1 MESVIAKTYA
11 KAILERNDFEDFYSN
26 LLELS
31 LAFASNKFID
41 ILNSYEIKQGKK
53 LEFILSLLDNP
64 SDAFKNFI
72 NLIVDNKREMLI
84 PEITK
89 ELSEQK
95 ALKENT
101 FLGQVYS
108 KEQLSAEE
116 IKNLE
121 EKLSAKFNAKIRLDS
136 KISDSDS
143 VKISLDGLGYEISFS
158 MQSLK
163 AKMNEYILKAI

>member
-31 LAFASNKFID
+31 SAFASNKFID
-41 ILNSYEIKQGKK
+41 ALKSYEIKQEKK

-121 EKLSAKFNAKIRLDS
+121 EKLSTKFNAKIRLDS
-136 KISDSDS
+136 KISDNDS

>member
-31 LAFASNKFID
+31 SAFASSKFID
-41 ILNSYEIKQGKK
+41 VLNSYEIKQGKK

-108 KEQLSAEE
+108 KKQLSAEE

-121 EKLSAKFNAKIRLDS
+121 EKLSTKFNAKIRLDS
-136 KISDSDS
+136 KISDNDS

>member
-11 KAILERNDFEDFYSN
+11 KAILERNDFEDFFSK
-26 LLELS
+26 LLQLS
-31 LAFASNKFID
+31 SAFSSTKFVD
-41 ILNSYEIKQGKK
+41 ILNSYELKQEKK

-64 SDAFKNFI
+64 SEAFKNFMA
-72 NLIVDNKREMLI
+72 LIVNNSREMLI

-108 KEQLSAEE
+108 KEKLSEEE
-116 IKNLE
+116 IRNLE
-121 EKLSAKFNAKIRLDS
+121 EKLSHKFNAKIRLDS
-136 KISDSDS
+136 KVSDNDS

>member
-1 MESVIAKTYA
+1 MEKVIAKTYA
-11 KAILERNDFEDFYSN
+11 KAILERNDFENFYSN

-31 LAFASNKFID
+31 SAFASNKFID
-41 ILNSYEIKQGKK
+41 ILNSYEIKQDKK
-53 LEFILSLLDNP
+53 LELILSLLDNP

-95 ALKENT
+95 ASKENT

-108 KEQLSAEE
+108 KEKLSEEE

-121 EKLSAKFNAKIRLDS
+121 EKLSLKFNAKIRLNS
-136 KISDSDS
+136 KISDNDS

>member
-1 MESVIAKTYA
+1 MEKVIAKTYA
-11 KAILERNDFEDFYSN
+11 KAILERNDFENFYSN

-31 LAFASNKFID
+31 SAFASNKFID
-41 ILNSYEIKQGKK
+41 ILNSYEIKQDKK
-53 LEFILSLLDNP
+53 LELILSLLDNP

-84 PEITK
+84 PEIIK

-108 KEQLSAEE
+108 KEKLSEEE

-121 EKLSAKFNAKIRLDS
+121 EKLSLKFNAKIRLDS
-136 KISDSDS
+136 KISDNDS

>member
-1 MESVIAKTYA
+1 MEKVIAKTYA
-11 KAILERNDFEDFYSN
+11 KAILERNDFENFYSN

-31 LAFASNKFID
+31 SAFASNKFID
-41 ILNSYEIKQGKK
+41 ILNSYEIKQDKK
-53 LEFILSLLDNP
+53 LELILSLLDNP

-84 PEITK
+84 PEIIK
-89 ELSEQK
+89 EVSEQK
-95 ALKENT
+95 ASKENT

-108 KEQLSAEE
+108 KEKLSEEE

-121 EKLSAKFNAKIRLDS
+121 EKLSLKFNAKIRLDS
-136 KISDSDS
+136 KISDNDS

>member
-1 MESVIAKTYA
+1 MEKVIAKTYA

-31 LAFASNKFID
+31 SAFASNKFID
-41 ILNSYEIKQGKK
+41 ILNSYEIKQDKK
-53 LEFILSLLDNP
+53 LELILSLLNNP
-64 SDAFKNFI
+64 SDAFKKFI

-95 ALKENT
+95 ASKENT

-108 KEQLSAEE
+108 KEKLSEEE

-121 EKLSAKFNAKIRLDS
+121 EKLSLKFNAKIRLDS
-136 KISDSDS
+136 KISDNDS

>member
-1 MESVIAKTYA
+1 MEKVIAKTYA
-11 KAILERNDFEDFYSN
+11 KAILERNDFENFYSN

-31 LAFASNKFID
+31 SAFASNKFID
-41 ILNSYEIKQGKK
+41 ILNSYEIKQDKK
-53 LEFILSLLDNP
+53 LELILSLLDNP

-84 PEITK
+84 PEIIK

-95 ALKENT
+95 ASKENT

-108 KEQLSAEE
+108 KEKLSEEE

-121 EKLSAKFNAKIRLDS
+121 EKLSLKFNAKIRLDS
-136 KISDSDS
+136 KISDNDS

-163 AKMNEYILKAI
+163 TKMNEYILKAI

>member
-11 KAILERNDFEDFYSN
+11 KAILERNDFEYFYSN

-31 LAFASNKFID
+31 SAFASNKFID
-41 ILNSYEIKQGKK
+41 VLNSYEVKQGKK

-95 ALKENT
+95 ASKENT

-108 KEQLSAEE
+108 KEKLSAEE

-121 EKLSAKFNAKIRLDS
+121 EKLSLKFNAKIRLDS
-136 KISDSDS
+136 KISDNDS

-163 AKMNEYILKAI
+163 AKMNDYILKAI

>member
-1 MESVIAKTYA
+1 MEKVIAKTYA

-31 LAFASNKFID
+31 SAFASNKFID
-41 ILNSYEIKQGKK
+41 ILNSYEIKQDEK
-53 LEFILSLLDNP
+53 LELILSLLNNP

-95 ALKENT
+95 ASKENT

-108 KEQLSAEE
+108 KEKLSEEE

-121 EKLSAKFNAKIRLDS
+121 EKLSLKFNAKIRLDS
-136 KISDSDS
+136 KISDNDS

>member
-1 MESVIAKTYA
+1 MEKVIAKTYA
-11 KAILERNDFEDFYSN
+11 KAILERNDFENFYSN

-31 LAFASNKFID
+31 SAFASSKFID
-41 ILNSYEIKQGKK
+41 ILNSYEIKQDKK
-53 LEFILSLLDNP
+53 LELILSLLNNP

-95 ALKENT
+95 ASKENT

-108 KEQLSAEE
+108 KEKLSEEE
-116 IKNLE
+116 IENLE
-121 EKLSAKFNAKIRLDS
+121 EKLSLKFNAKIRLDS
-136 KISDSDS
+136 KISDNDS

>member
-1 MESVIAKTYA
+1 MEKVIAKTYA

-31 LAFASNKFID
+31 SAFASNKFID
-41 ILNSYEIKQGKK
+41 ILNSYEIKQDKK
-53 LEFILSLLDNP
+53 LELILSLLNNP

-95 ALKENT
+95 ASKENT

-108 KEQLSAEE
+108 KEKLSEEE

-121 EKLSAKFNAKIRLDS
+121 EKLSLKFNAKIRLDS
-136 KISDSDS
+136 KISDNDS

>member
-1 MESVIAKTYA
+1 MEKVIAKTYA
-11 KAILERNDFEDFYSN
+11 KAILERNDFENFYSN

-31 LAFASNKFID
+31 SAFASNKFID
-41 ILNSYEIKQGKK
+41 ILNSYEIKQDKK
-53 LEFILSLLDNP
+53 LELILSLLDNP

-84 PEITK
+84 PEIIK

-95 ALKENT
+95 ASKENT

-108 KEQLSAEE
+108 KEKLSEEE

-121 EKLSAKFNAKIRLDS
+121 EKLSLKFNAKIRLDS
-136 KISDSDS
+136 KISDNDS

>member
-1 MESVIAKTYA
+1 MEKVIAKTYA
-11 KAILERNDFEDFYSN
+11 KAILERNDFENFYSN

-31 LAFASNKFID
+31 SAFASNKFID
-41 ILNSYEIKQGKK
+41 ILNSYEIKQDKK
-53 LEFILSLLDNP
+53 LELILSLLDNP
-64 SDAFKNFI
+64 SNAFKNFI

-95 ALKENT
+95 ASKENT

-108 KEQLSAEE
+108 KEKLSEEE

-121 EKLSAKFNAKIRLDS
+121 EKLSLKFNAKIRLNS
-136 KISDSDS
+136 KISDNDS

>member
-31 LAFASNKFID
+31 SAFASNKFIG
-41 ILNSYEIKQGKK
+41 ILNSYQIKQEKK

-89 ELSEQK
+89 ELSERK

-108 KEQLSAEE
+108 KEQLSEE
-116 IKNLE
+116 EVRNLE
-121 EKLSAKFNAKIRLDS
+121 EKLSVKFNAKIRLDS
-136 KISDSDS
+136 KVSDNDG

>member
-1 MESVIAKTYA
+1 MEKVIAKTYA
-11 KAILERNDFEDFYSN
+11 KAILERNDFENFYSN

-31 LAFASNKFID
+31 SAFASNKFID
-41 ILNSYEIKQGKK
+41 ILNSYETKQDKK
-53 LEFILSLLDNP
+53 LELILSLLNNP

-95 ALKENT
+95 ASKENT

-108 KEQLSAEE
+108 KEKLSEEE

-121 EKLSAKFNAKIRLDS
+121 EKLSLKFNAKIRLDS
-136 KISDSDS
+136 KISDNDS

-163 AKMNEYILKAI
+163 AKMNDYILKAI

>member
-1 MESVIAKTYA
+1 MEKVIAKTYA
-11 KAILERNDFEDFYSN
+11 KAILERNDFENFYSN

-31 LAFASNKFID
+31 SAFASNKFID
-41 ILNSYEIKQGKK
+41 ILNSYEIKQDKK
-53 LEFILSLLDNP
+53 LELILSLLNNP

-95 ALKENT
+95 ASKENT

-108 KEQLSAEE
+108 KEKLSEEE

-121 EKLSAKFNAKIRLDS
+121 EKLSLKFNAKIRLDS
-136 KISDSDS
+136 KISDNDS

-163 AKMNEYILKAI
+163 AKMNDYILKAI

>member
-1 MESVIAKTYA
+1 MEKVIAKTYA
-11 KAILERNDFEDFYSN
+11 KAILERNDFENFYSN

-31 LAFASNKFID
+31 SAFASNKFID
-41 ILNSYEIKQGKK
+41 ILNSYEIKQDKK
-53 LEFILSLLDNP
+53 LELILSLLNNP

-95 ALKENT
+95 ASKENT

-108 KEQLSAEE
+108 KEKLSEEE

-121 EKLSAKFNAKIRLDS
+121 EKLSLKFNAKIRLDS
-136 KISDSDS
+136 KISDNDS

>member
-1 MESVIAKTYA
+1 MEKVIAKTYA
-11 KAILERNDFEDFYSN
+11 KAILERNDFENFYSN
-26 LLELS
+26 LLELNS
-31 LAFASNKFID
+31 AFASNKFID
-41 ILNSYEIKQGKK
+41 ILNSYEIKQDKK
-53 LEFILSLLDNP
+53 LELILSLLDNP

-84 PEITK
+84 PEIIK

-95 ALKENT
+95 ASKENT

-108 KEQLSAEE
+108 KEKLSEEE

-121 EKLSAKFNAKIRLDS
+121 EKLSLKFNAKIRLDS
-136 KISDSDS
+136 KISDNDS

>member
-1 MESVIAKTYA
+1 MEKVIAKTYA

-31 LAFASNKFID
+31 SAFASNKFID
-41 ILNSYEIKQGKK
+41 ILNSYEIKQDKK
-53 LEFILSLLDNP
+53 LELILSLLNNP

-95 ALKENT
+95 ASKENT

-108 KEQLSAEE
+108 KEKLSEEE

-121 EKLSAKFNAKIRLDS
+121 EKLSLKFNAKIRLNS
-136 KISDSDS
+136 KISDNDS

>member
-31 LAFASNKFID
+31 SAFASNKFID
-41 ILNSYEIKQGKK
+41 VLNSYEIKQGKK

-121 EKLSAKFNAKIRLDS
+121 EKLSAKFNANIRLDS
-136 KISDSDS
+136 KISDNDS

>member
-31 LAFASNKFID
+31 SAFTSNKFID
-41 ILNSYEIKQGKK
+41 VLNSYEIKQGKK
-53 LEFILSLLDNP
+53 LEFVLSLLDNP

-108 KEQLSAEE
+108 KEQLSEEE
-116 IKNLE
+116 IRNLE
-121 EKLSAKFNAKIRLDS
+121 EKLSTKFNAKIRLDS
-136 KISDSDS
+136 KISDNES

-163 AKMNEYILKAI
+163 AKMSEYILKAI

>member
-1 MESVIAKTYA
+1 MESIIAKTYA
-11 KAILERNDFEDFYSN
+11 KAILERSDFEYFYSN
-26 LLELS
+26 LLQLS
-31 LAFASNKFID
+31 SAFTSSKFLD
-41 ILNSYEIKQGKK
+41 ILNSYEVKQEKK

-64 SDAFKNFI
+64 SGSFKNFM
-72 NLIVDNKREMLI
+72 NLIVINNREMLI

-108 KEQLSAEE
+108 KEQLNEEE
-116 IKNLE
+116 IRNLE
-121 EKLSAKFNAKIRLDS
+121 EKLSAKFNAKIKLNS
-136 KISDSDS
+136 KISDNDS
-143 VKISLDGLGYEISFS
+143 VKISLDALGYEISFS

>member
-1 MESVIAKTYA
+1 MEKVIAKTYA
-11 KAILERNDFEDFYSN
+11 KAILERNDFENFYSN

-31 LAFASNKFID
+31 SAFASNKFID
-41 ILNSYEIKQGKK
+41 ILNSYEIKQDKK
-53 LEFILSLLDNP
+53 LELILSLLDNP

-84 PEITK
+84 PEIIR

-95 ALKENT
+95 ASKENT

-108 KEQLSAEE
+108 KEKLSEEE

-121 EKLSAKFNAKIRLDS
+121 EKLSLKFNAKIRLDS
-136 KISDSDS
+136 KISDNDS

>member
-1 MESVIAKTYA
+1 MEKVIAKTYA
-11 KAILERNDFEDFYSN
+11 KAILERNDFENFYSN

-31 LAFASNKFID
+31 SAFASNKFID
-41 ILNSYEIKQGKK
+41 ILNSYEIKQDKK
-53 LEFILSLLDNP
+53 LELILSLLDNP
-64 SDAFKNFI
+64 CDAFKNFI

-95 ALKENT
+95 ASKENT

-108 KEQLSAEE
+108 KEKLSEEE

-121 EKLSAKFNAKIRLDS
+121 EKLSLKFNAKIRLDS
-136 KISDSDS
+136 KISDNDS

>member
-1 MESVIAKTYA
+1 MEKVIAKTYA

-31 LAFASNKFID
+31 SAFASNKFID
-41 ILNSYEIKQGKK
+41 ILNSYEIKQDKK
-53 LEFILSLLDNP
+53 LELILSLLNNP

-84 PEITK
+84 PEIAK

-95 ALKENT
+95 ASKENT

-108 KEQLSAEE
+108 KEKLSEEE

-121 EKLSAKFNAKIRLDS
+121 EKLSLKFNAKIRLDS
-136 KISDSDS
+136 KISDNDS

-163 AKMNEYILKAI
+163 AKMNDYILKAI

>member
-1 MESVIAKTYA
+1 MEKVIAKTYA
-11 KAILERNDFEDFYSN
+11 KAILERNDFENFYSN

-31 LAFASNKFID
+31 SAFASSKFID
-41 ILNSYEIKQGKK
+41 ILNSYEIKQDKK
-53 LEFILSLLDNP
+53 LELILSLLNNP

-95 ALKENT
+95 ASKENT

-108 KEQLSAEE
+108 KEKLSEEE

-121 EKLSAKFNAKIRLDS
+121 ERLSLKFNAKIRLDS
-136 KISDSDS
+136 KISDNDS

>member
-1 MESVIAKTYA
+1 MENVIAKTYA
-11 KAILERNDFEDFYSN
+11 KAILERNDFEFFYNN
-26 LLELS
+26 LILLS
-31 LAFASNKFID
+31 SAYNCEKFMN
-41 ILNSYEIKQGKK
+41 ILNSYEVKQEKK
-53 LEFILSLLDNP
+53 LELLLSLSDNV
-64 SDAFKNFI
+64 SDTFKNFLALVI
-72 NLIVDNKREMLI
+72 NNNREMLI
-84 PEITK
+84 PDITK

-108 KEQLSAEE
+108 KEELSKDD

-121 EKLSAKFNAKIRLDS
+121 EKLSQKFNANIRLDS
-136 KISDSDS
+136 KISDNDS

-158 MQSLK
+158 MQNLK

>member
-11 KAILERNDFEDFYSN
+11 KAILGRNDFEDFYSN

-31 LAFASNKFID
+31 SAFASNKFID
-41 ILNSYEIKQGKK
+41 VLNSYEIKQGKK

>member
-1 MESVIAKTYA
+1 
-11 KAILERNDFEDFYSN
+11 
-26 LLELS
+26 
-31 LAFASNKFID
+31 
-41 ILNSYEIKQGKK
+41 
-53 LEFILSLLDNP
+53 NP

-95 ALKENT
+95 ASKENT

-108 KEQLSAEE
+108 KEKLSEEE

-121 EKLSAKFNAKIRLDS
+121 EKLSLKFNAKIRLDS
-136 KISDSDS
+136 KISDNDS

>member
-1 MESVIAKTYA
+1 MEKVIAKTYA
-11 KAILERNDFEDFYSN
+11 KAILERNDFENFYSN

-31 LAFASNKFID
+31 SAFASNKFID
-41 ILNSYEIKQGKK
+41 ILNSYEIKQDKK
-53 LEFILSLLDNP
+53 LELILSLLDNP

-95 ALKENT
+95 ASKENT

-108 KEQLSAEE
+108 KEKLSEEE

-121 EKLSAKFNAKIRLDS
+121 EKLSLKFNAKIRLDS
-136 KISDSDS
+136 KISDNDS

>member
-1 MESVIAKTYA
+1 MEKVIAKTYA
-11 KAILERNDFEDFYSN
+11 KAILERNDFENFYSN

-31 LAFASNKFID
+31 SAFVSNKFID
-41 ILNSYEIKQGKK
+41 ILNSYEIKQDKK
-53 LEFILSLLDNP
+53 LELILSLLDNP

-84 PEITK
+84 PEIIK

-95 ALKENT
+95 ASKENT

-108 KEQLSAEE
+108 KEKLSEEE

-121 EKLSAKFNAKIRLDS
+121 EKLSLKFNAKIRLDS
-136 KISDSDS
+136 KISDNDS

>member
-1 MESVIAKTYA
+1 MEKVIAKTYA
-11 KAILERNDFEDFYSN
+11 KAILERNDFENFYSN

-31 LAFASNKFID
+31 SAFASNKFID
-41 ILNSYEIKQGKK
+41 ILNSYEIKQDKK
-53 LEFILSLLDNP
+53 LELILSLLNNP

-95 ALKENT
+95 ASKENT

-108 KEQLSAEE
+108 KEKLSEE
-116 IKNLE
+116 EVKNLE
-121 EKLSAKFNAKIRLDS
+121 EKLSLKFNAKIRLDS
-136 KISDSDS
+136 KISDNDS

>member
-1 MESVIAKTYA
+1 MEKVIAKTYA

-31 LAFASNKFID
+31 SAFASNKFID
-41 ILNSYEIKQGKK
+41 ILNSYEIKQDEK
-53 LEFILSLLDNP
+53 LELILSLLNNP

-95 ALKENT
+95 TSKENT

-108 KEQLSAEE
+108 KEKLSEEE

-121 EKLSAKFNAKIRLDS
+121 EKLSLKFNAKIRLDS
-136 KISDSDS
+136 KISDNDS

>member
-1 MESVIAKTYA
+1 MEKVIAKTYA

-31 LAFASNKFID
+31 SAFASNKFID
-41 ILNSYEIKQGKK
+41 ILNSYEIKQDKK
-53 LEFILSLLDNP
+53 LELILSLLNNP
-64 SDAFKNFI
+64 SEAFKNFI

-95 ALKENT
+95 ASKENT

-108 KEQLSAEE
+108 KEKLSEEE

-121 EKLSAKFNAKIRLDS
+121 EKLSLKFNAKIRLDS
-136 KISDSDS
+136 KISDNDS

>member
-1 MESVIAKTYA
+1 MEKVIAKTYA

-31 LAFASNKFID
+31 SAFASNKFID
-41 ILNSYEIKQGKK
+41 ILNSYEIKQDEK
-53 LEFILSLLDNP
+53 LELILSLLNNP

-95 ALKENT
+95 ASKENT

-108 KEQLSAEE
+108 KEKLSEEE

-121 EKLSAKFNAKIRLDS
+121 EKLSLKFNAKIRLNS
-136 KISDSDS
+136 KISDNDS